1 MLARIEADLPYFIES
16 GLISVKQG
24 EEALETSRKLCAEI
38 APLSMDLIDAFGLP
52 EEVLAAPIASGMVTN
67 AIPFYFPSY
76 VMNEKTI
83 DLPGGHISMTPRW
96 GKSFLFCSS
105 QQLPRL
111 RLRPLKGFFS

>member
-1 MLARIEADLPYFIES
+1 MKSDHTWCRCFQGSGDLKGILTKLCNLHMLARIEADLPYFIES

-67 AIPFYFPSY
+67 AIPFYFPS
-76 VMNEKTI
+76 
-83 DLPGGHISMTPRW
+83 SM
-96 GKSFLFCSS
+96 S
-105 QQLPRL
+105 
-111 RLRPLKGFFS
+111 

>member
-76 VMNEKTI
+76 VMNEKII
-83 DLPGGHISMTPRW
+83 DLPGGHINAPLL

-111 RLRPLKGFFS
+111 RLKPLKGFLG

>member
-76 VMNEKTI
+76 VVTNEKKSLI
-83 DLPGGHISMTPRW
+83 FAEGISMTHCW

-105 QQLPRL
+105 QHALGSVSDP
-111 RLRPLKGFFS
+111 

>member
-52 EEVLAAPIASGMVTN
+52 EEVLAAPIASGMVTK
-67 AIPFYFPSY
+67 AIPFYLFSQLY
-76 VMNEKTI
+76 VINEK
-83 DLPGGHISMTPRW
+83 
-96 GKSFLFCSS
+96 KSLICLEGIY
-105 QQLPRL
+105 Q
-111 RLRPLKGFFS
+111 